1 VVYEED
7 IFDDWSCV
15 NRGERVDDMRN
26 PLFICVWRISIEC
39 DVKDQ
44 RVKREREE
52 SNLHGGAKISF
63 LKIKYLLKTQPKIQ
77 IDVTLA
83 ILKIWRREKHQRKA
97 LTPLNSIIYMTCIN
111 YMYIVHYMQDPHL

>member
-1 VVYEED
+1 VYEED

-44 RVKREREE
+44 RVKREREK

-63 LKIKYLLKTQPKIQ
+63 LKIKYLQENIFSKPNQKFKL
-77 IDVTLA
+77 
-83 ILKIWRREKHQRKA
+83 
-97 LTPLNSIIYMTCIN
+97 M
-111 YMYIVHYMQDPHL
+111 